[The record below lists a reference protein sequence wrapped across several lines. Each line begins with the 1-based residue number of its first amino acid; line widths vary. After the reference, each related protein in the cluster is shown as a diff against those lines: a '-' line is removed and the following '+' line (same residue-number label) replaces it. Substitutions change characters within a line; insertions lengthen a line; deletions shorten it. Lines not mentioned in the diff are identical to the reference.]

1 MAPHFKSALIV
12 FAFFTLGWI
21 SLCAGQSPQTP
32 ATIAPP
38 ADATSSATPSSAPAL
53 PSSISGTVVDQDGA
67 VVPGAHVHLTGDA
80 PSLNQDAT
88 TGKDGQFSFN
98 NVPPGHFQLTVTA
111 AGFSS
116 QTYSALLQPD
126 QIETVPPIAL
136 VVAANVT
143 EVQVTLTQTEVAEQQ
158 IKVEEQQ
165 RILGAIPNFF
175 VSYTPDAVPL
185 TSKQKFKLSWKSV
198 IDPVTF
204 LMVGGA
210 AGVEQAQNHFNGYG
224 QGAEGYAKRYGAG
237 YADTVVGT
245 FFGGAIFPSLLKQDP
260 RYFYKGTGSKS
271 SRFLYAVG
279 NTFICKGDNGHW
291 QPGYS
296 NILGS
301 LAAGGVSNIYYPAA
315 DRDGF
320 GLTFENAAIGLA
332 ATAATNVLQ
341 EFVIRHF
348 TPKASKNDPSKSS
361 SGNSSSSPH

>member
-1 MAPHFKSALIV
+1 MAPQFKSALIV

-32 ATIAPP
+32 ATTAPP
-38 ADATSSATPSSAPAL
+38 ADATSSATPPSAPAL

-80 PSLNQDAT
+80 QSLNQDAT

-136 VVAANVT
+136 AVAANVT

-224 QGAEGYAKRYGAG
+224 QGAEGYASVTAQAMPTRSWARFSV
-237 YADTVVGT
+237 AP
-245 FFGGAIFPSLLKQDP
+245 FFP
-260 RYFYKGTGSKS
+260 RSS
-271 SRFLYAVG
+271 SRILAISTRAPGASRRVSSTPSATLSSARATMDTG
-279 NTFICKGDNGHW
+279 N
-291 QPGYS
+291 
-296 NILGS
+296 
-301 LAAGGVSNIYYPAA
+301 PATQI
-315 DRDGF
+315 F
-320 GLTFENAAIGLA
+320 
-332 ATAATNVLQ
+332 
-341 EFVIRHF
+341 
-348 TPKASKNDPSKSS
+348 
-361 SGNSSSSPH
+361 

>member
-1 MAPHFKSALIV
+1 MAPQNKSGLVV
-12 FAFFTLGWI
+12 FLFFMLVWV
-21 SLCAGQSPQTP
+21 SLCPGQTP
-32 ATIAPP
+32 QPP
-38 ADATSSATPSSAPAL
+38 ATEAQLAGAASSAVPASTPGL
-53 PSSISGTVVDQDGA
+53 PSSVSGTVVDQDGA
-67 VVPGAHVHLTGDA
+67 VVPGAHVRLTGDE
-80 PSLNQDAT
+80 SLNQEAVTD
-88 TGKDGQFSFN
+88 KDGQFSFADI
-98 NVPPGHFQLTVTA
+98 PPGHFQLTVTA
-111 AGFSS
+111 AGFST
-116 QTYSALLQPD
+116 QTYSGLLQAG

-136 VVAANVT
+136 TVATDVT

-158 IKVEEQQ
+158 MKVEEQQ

-185 TSKQKFKLSWKSV
+185 TSKQKFKLSWKMV

-224 QGAEGYAKRYGAG
+224 QGSEGYAKRFGAS

-260 RYFYKGTGSKS
+260 RYFYKGTGSKP
-271 SRFLYAVG
+271 SRFLYAVA

-320 GLTFENAAIGLA
+320 ELTFENAAIGLA

-348 TPKASKNDPSKSS
+348 TPKASKNDPSLGASPTQTSS
-361 SGNSSSSPH
+361 KP

>member
-1 MAPHFKSALIV
+1 MAPHSKSGLIV
-12 FAFFTLGWI
+12 VIFFMLGWI
-21 SLCAGQSPQTP
+21 SLCAGQTPQ
-32 ATIAPP
+32 PP
-38 ADATSSATPSSAPAL
+38 AIAEQPVGAASSVVPSSAPGL
-53 PSSISGTVVDQDGA
+53 PSSVSGTVVDQDGA
-67 VVPGAHVHLTGDA
+67 VVPGAHVRVTGDSSA
-80 PSLNQDAT
+80 LNQEAVTD
-88 TGKDGQFSFN
+88 KDGQFSFADI
-98 NVPPGHFQLTVTA
+98 PPGHFQLTVTA
-111 AGFSS
+111 SGFST
-116 QTYSALLQPD
+116 QTYSGLLQAG

-136 VVAANVT
+136 TVATDVT

-158 IKVEEQQ
+158 MKVEEQQ

-185 TSKQKFKLSWKSV
+185 TSKQKFKLSWKMV

-224 QGAEGYAKRYGAG
+224 QGSEGYAKRFGAS

-260 RYFYKGTGSKS
+260 RYFYKGTGSKP
-271 SRFLYAVG
+271 SRFLYAVA

-320 GLTFENAAIGLA
+320 ELTFENAAIGLA

-348 TPKASKNDPSKSS
+348 TPKASKNDPSTSS